1 MLNIK
6 LPTPVYL
13 DTQLRELTE
22 KSGRTFEELES
33 LMFGMTALFLAD
45 NGECEIITT
54 MTVDDESVA
63 HLAFDEKSGAYLYG
77 ADAVKHL
84 ISKNSDGEIV
94 EPISEINISLD
105 VFQKVNSARTWF
117 DICSLAGRVEN
128 RARRIVKLKGMNAP
142 LLIMFNENRML
153 YESVCALEHNWIADK
168 RRAPLTYADGKV
180 LASLNT
186 VGYSLVNGWRD
197 EMTPEERL
205 IRAIFGSAPQ
215 GHGA

>member
-6 LPTPVYL
+6 LPTSVYL
-13 DTQLRELTE
+13 DTQLHEFAE
-22 KSGRTFEELES
+22 KTGRTFEELES
-33 LMFGMTALFLAD
+33 LMFGTTVLLLAE
-45 NGECEIITT
+45 NGECEIITA

-63 HLAFDEKSGAYLYG
+63 HLAFDDKNGAYLYG

-84 ISKNSDGEIV
+84 VSKATDGEVI
-94 EPISEINISLD
+94 EPITEIDIPLD
-105 VFQKVNSARTWF
+105 VFQKVNSARMWF
-117 DICSLAGRVEN
+117 DICNLAGRVEN
-128 RARRIVKLKGMNAP
+128 RVKRVEKLKSMNAP

-168 RRAPLTYADGKV
+168 RRAPLTYATGKT
-180 LASLNT
+180 LASLST

-197 EMTPEERL
+197 EMTAEEKL